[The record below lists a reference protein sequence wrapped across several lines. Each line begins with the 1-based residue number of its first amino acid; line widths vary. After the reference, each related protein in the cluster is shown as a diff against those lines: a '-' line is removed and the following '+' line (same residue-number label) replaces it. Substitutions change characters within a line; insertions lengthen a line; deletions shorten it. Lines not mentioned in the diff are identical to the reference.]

1 MTETNLKRYRVP
13 MYVEA
18 ECLGVSEEDAADRV
32 AAALRQLNNPGQELF
47 AELRRGQPLKAEN
60 GDSRIF
66 IHEADHVGT
75 AALLGLIRLR
85 RGERR

>member
-1 MTETNLKRYRVP
+1 MSLQRFRVP

-18 ECLGVSEEDAADRV
+18 ECLGTSEGDAANRIAGALSRV
-32 AAALRQLNNPGQELF
+32 NLPGQSLY
-47 AELRRGQPLKAEN
+47 AELRPGQPLKAED

-66 IHEADHVGT
+66 IHEAEHLGT

-85 RGERR
+85 KGERR